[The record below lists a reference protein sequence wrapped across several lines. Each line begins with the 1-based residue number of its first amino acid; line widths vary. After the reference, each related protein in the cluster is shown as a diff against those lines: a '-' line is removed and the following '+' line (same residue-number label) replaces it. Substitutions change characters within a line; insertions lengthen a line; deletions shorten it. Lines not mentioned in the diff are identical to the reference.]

1 MLAEELNE
9 VILNSEII
17 ICRPGYSTIMDLI
30 TLNKKAFFIP
40 TPGQTEQEYLANRFL
55 KKKIFYMQKQSEY
68 NLDRGLKEMKKY
80 NVQLSMDPE
89 EKNWKELFSLF

>member
-1 MLAEELNE
+1 MSNIALINETSELNE
-9 VILNSEII
+9 SAISV
-17 ICRPGYSTIMDLI
+17 YSTIMDLI

-55 KKKIFYMQKQSEY
+55 KNKIFYMQKQSEY

-80 NVQLSMDPE
+80 NVQLSMNQE
-89 EKNWKELFSLF
+89 EKNWEELFSLF